1 MKISGK
7 QSTRDQILTAI
18 RTVPEATVDALAQVA
33 NISPVT
39 ARHHLNA
46 LQADG
51 LIEAQSVR
59 RKVGRPYYVYNLSQK
74 GQEQFPTRYVQL
86 TSRLLEELK
95 AHLPT
100 EVVETVFSGVVES
113 IIADH
118 PTEFETL
125 DFEQKLD
132 YLVDLLK
139 HEGFLAEW
147 EATENGYKI
156 TEYSCPYISVGNQHS
171 EVCHVDKQ
179 LILTVLQTPVEQHS
193 CMLDGADCCEFSVI
207 RQTNN

>member
-1 MKISGK
+1 MKLSGK

-18 RTVPEATVDALAQVA
+18 RTIPEATVDALAEA
-33 NISPVT
+33 AGISPVT
-39 ARHHLNA
+39 ARHHLNG

-51 LIEAQSVR
+51 LIESQSVR
-59 RKVGRPYYVYNLSQK
+59 RKVGRPYYVYSLSQK

-100 EVVETVFSGVVES
+100 DVVETVFSGVVES

-118 PTEFETL
+118 PTELETL
-125 DFEQKLD
+125 DFEQRLD
-132 YLVDLLK
+132 YLIDLLK
-139 HEGFLAEW
+139 QEGFLAEW
-147 EATENGYKI
+147 ETTENGYKI

-179 LILTVLQTPVEQHS
+179 LILTVLQTPIEQHS
-193 CMLDGADCCEFSVI
+193 CMLDGANCCEFTI
-207 RQTNN
+207 IK